1 MTAKIVGREHPARA
15 IILQCEAQSAVEF
28 PAALFHEASKQ
39 QDP

>member
-1 MTAKIVGREHPARA
+1 MTAEIVGRERHAQA
-15 IILQCEAQSAVEF
+15 NILRCEAQSAVEF